1 MRTLPIFPI
10 YVLLLIALPCM
21 ANEAELLSNT
31 RQLTFDGKR
40 AGEGYFSADG
50 SKLVF
55 QSERSAE
62 NPFYSIYLLDLETG
76 DTNRVSPDYGKT
88 TCAWIHPSGERVMFA
103 STHDD
108 PKAREKMKTELDF
121 RASGKTRRYSWDYD
135 ETYELY
141 AADTDGGNI
150 KRLTNVLGYDAEGAY
165 SPDGMQIVFASN
177 RKAYEAKLSEA
188 DAKLFEK
195 DPASMMDIYVMN
207 SDGSNVRQLTTS
219 RGYDGGPFFSAD
231 GGRICWRRFSEDGH
245 MAEIFTMK
253 TDGSDQRQLTRLKA
267 MSWAPYF
274 HPTGKYLIF
283 TTNKHG
289 FGNFELYLVRAD
301 GKGDPVR
308 VTDTEGFDGL
318 PVFSPDGKKLSWTCK
333 RSANKTSQIFMADWN
348 HGKALTLL
356 GLDGQTGAEATT
368 AETIDN
374 SAITGPELIGHIAY
388 LASEELEGRLT
399 GTIGEKMA
407 TDYAAKELQKNG
419 LYGIGDNKSF
429 FHAFEFTAGV
439 DLGDGCAMTA
449 QLNGKALKLKV
460 DDDWRPLAFSMTGDI
475 TEAGVVF
482 ANYGIVAPATEDIEE
497 YDSYVHLDVQ
507 DKWVMV
513 LRFMPEGLNDKTRHH
528 FNHYSSLRYKAMV
541 ARDRGAK
548 GLIVVSGPQ
557 SKVKRQLVPLAFD
570 ASLAGTSIAVI
581 SVTDDAGQR
590 LLKAAKKD
598 LGTLQKNADS
608 GEPAMG
614 LTLKG
619 VTLGGSIDIA
629 QQRKTGRN
637 VVARLKSANPKA
649 PPVIIG
655 AHIDHL
661 GRGTSGSLARSG
673 EESAIHYGADDN
685 ASGVAA
691 VLEIA
696 EQLAADQ
703 RSGKLTLKRDL
714 IVGLWSGEEIGL
726 LGSNRFA
733 ADFLGTAHS
742 AAKAPAGHGHG
753 HGHGETKAPA
763 GHGHGHG
770 EKTPAGHGHALPAP
784 HKAHGTPHAIPTRK
798 VAAYVNLDMI
808 GRLDKALILQG
819 IGSSNAWLGEIE
831 RRNIPIG
838 LPITTQADSYL
849 PTDATSFYVKGV
861 PVLSAFTGAHKD
873 YHSPRDTVDKINLEG
888 TQRISKLIYLITRSL
903 LTRDDLIDYQK
914 MSKPKN
920 TERRANLRAYLG
932 TVPDYSGGDVKGVML
947 SGVANGGPAEKAG
960 VKSGDVIVGLAGRKI
975 ENIYDY
981 TYAIEALKI
990 GRKTTVKVKRGD
1002 KVIELELTPGSRD

>member
-1 MRTLPIFPI
+1 
-10 YVLLLIALPCM
+10 
-21 ANEAELLSNT
+21 
-31 RQLTFDGKR
+31 
-40 AGEGYFSADG
+40 
-50 SKLVF
+50 
-55 QSERSAE
+55 
-62 NPFYSIYLLDLETG
+62 
-76 DTNRVSPDYGKT
+76 
-88 TCAWIHPSGERVMFA
+88 
-103 STHDD
+103 
-108 PKAREKMKTELDF
+108 
-121 RASGKTRRYSWDYD
+121 
-135 ETYELY
+135 
-141 AADTDGGNI
+141 
-150 KRLTNVLGYDAEGAY
+150 
-165 SPDGMQIVFASN
+165 
-177 RKAYEAKLSEA
+177 
-188 DAKLFEK
+188 
-195 DPASMMDIYVMN
+195 
-207 SDGSNVRQLTTS
+207 
-219 RGYDGGPFFSAD
+219 
-231 GGRICWRRFSEDGH
+231 
-245 MAEIFTMK
+245 
-253 TDGSDQRQLTRLKA
+253 

-274 HPTGKYLIF
+274 HPNGQYLIF

-301 GKGDPVR
+301 GKGEPVR
-308 VTDTEGFDGL
+308 VTETDGFDGL
-318 PVFSPDGKKLSWTCK
+318 PVFSPDGTKLSWTSK

-348 HGKALTLL
+348 HAKALELL
-356 GLDGQTGAEATT
+356 KLDGASAPPTATANT
-368 AETIDN
+368 DD

-399 GTIGEKMA
+399 GTLGEKMA
-407 TDYAAKELQKNG
+407 TAYAAKELEKNG
-419 LYGIGDNKSF
+419 LVGIGDGGTF

-439 DLGDGCAMTA
+439 DLGADCGMTA
-449 QLNGKALKLKV
+449 TVNGKKSKLKV
-460 DDDWRPLAFSMTGDI
+460 DEDWRPLAFSMIGDI
-475 TEAGVVF
+475 TETDVVF
-482 ANYGIVAPATEDIEE
+482 ANYGIVAPAAEGIEE

-513 LRFMPEGLNDKTRHH
+513 LRFMPEDLDDKTRHH
-528 FNHYSSLRYKAMV
+528 FNHYSSLRFKAMV

-581 SVTDDAGQR
+581 SVTDDAAQR
-590 LLKAAKKD
+590 LLKATGKE
-598 LGTLQKNADS
+598 LGTLQKQLDS
-608 GEPAMG
+608 GKPAMG
-614 LTLKG
+614 FALKD
-619 VTLGGSIDIA
+619 VTLGGSIDIT

-637 VVARLKSANPKA
+637 VVARLKSGNPTA

-673 EESAIHYGADDN
+673 EEKEIHYGADDN

-703 RSGKLTLKRDL
+703 ASGKVKLKRDL
-714 IVGLWSGEEIGL
+714 IVGFWSGEEIGL

-733 ADFLGTAHS
+733 TDFLKPAHH
-742 AAKAPAGHGHG
+742 GHGHG
-753 HGHGETKAPA
+753 HGHGAKPAA

-770 EKTPAGHGHALPAP
+770 SAKTAAGHGLHAA
-784 HKAHGTPHAIPTRK
+784 PTRK
-798 VAAYVNLDMI
+798 VAAYINLDMI

-831 RRNIPIG
+831 RRNVPVG
-838 LPITTQADSYL
+838 LPITTHTDSYL

-873 YHSPRDTVDKINLEG
+873 YHSPRDTVDKINLDG
-888 TQRISKLIYLITRSL
+888 TQKISKLLYLITRSL

-932 TVPDYSGGDVKGVML
+932 TVPDYAGGDVKGVLL
-947 SGVANGGPAEKAG
+947 SGVASNGPADKAG

-1002 KVIELELTPGSRD
+1002 KVIELDLTPGSRD